1 MGRNDRPLSRK
12 LLKQLIHALNVPVRE
27 VGVVSE
33 FACRPLVP
41 AFTEHYP
48 EMIAREEAP
57 SIGVDRFLLESKNVH
72 VIARRYRQIA
82 DSQYTPGIDDLSHAQ
97 LVYIRNEL
105 VSSTLSF
112 PEDPGGSMTTSTIAH
127 PPIVSREQWLA
138 ERKKLLADEK
148 ELTKH
153 YDRINAERRRLP
165 MVKIEKEYVFE
176 GPTGKPSLKDLFEG
190 RRQLIVYHFMFD
202 PSWEKGCSGC
212 TGFVDALGNLSLLNK
227 RDTTF
232 VVISR
237 APLAKLEAYKAEKQW
252 SIAWYSSFGSDF
264 NYDFHVTLDP
274 KVAPAEYN
282 YRTKEEMAA
291 AMHKPVLMEGEE
303 HGLSVFFRLDD
314 DVFHT
319 YSVYARGTESLTDAY
334 RLLDTTPY
342 GRQQDFEDSPPGWPQ
357 QPTYPKAET
366 KS

>member
-1 MGRNDRPLSRK
+1 
-12 LLKQLIHALNVPVRE
+12 
-27 VGVVSE
+27 
-33 FACRPLVP
+33 
-41 AFTEHYP
+41 
-48 EMIAREEAP
+48 
-57 SIGVDRFLLESKNVH
+57 
-72 VIARRYRQIA
+72 
-82 DSQYTPGIDDLSHAQ
+82 
-97 LVYIRNEL
+97 
-105 VSSTLSF
+105 
-112 PEDPGGSMTTSTIAH
+112 MTTSTIAH
-127 PPIVSREQWLA
+127 PPAVSREQWID

-165 MVKIEKEYVFE
+165 MVKLEKNYVFE

-212 TGFVDALGNLSLLNK
+212 TGFIDALGDLSLLNK

-237 APLAKLEAYKAEKQW
+237 APLAKLEAYKAEKRW

-303 HGLSVFFRLDD
+303 HGLSVFFQMDD

-342 GRQQDFEDSPPGWPQ
+342 GRQQDFEESPPGWPQ
-357 QPTYPKAET
+357 QPTYPK
-366 KS
+366 